1 MPNGIIVIDKPQDWT
16 ASEHALLERPFAWI
30 SPFALAKGLIQA
42 CGSSFSRRT
51 RFAGLR
57 REERGACYA

>member
-1 MPNGIIVIDKPQDWT
+1 MANGILVIDKSQDWT
-16 ASEHALLERPFAWI
+16 ASEPALLEHPFAK
-30 SPFALAKGLIQA
+30 AKGLIQA

-57 REERGACYA
+57 REERGSFHA

>member
-16 ASEHALLERPFAWI
+16 ASEHALLERPFAK
-30 SPFALAKGLIQA
+30 AKGLIQA
-42 CGSSFSRRT
+42 CSSSFSRRT
-51 RFAGLR
+51 RFAGLC

>member
-16 ASEHALLERPFAWI
+16 ASEHALLE
-30 SPFALAKGLIQA
+30 SPFAKAKGLIQA

-57 REERGACYA
+57 REERGTCYA

>member
-16 ASEHALLERPFAWI
+16 
-30 SPFALAKGLIQA
+30 A